1 MPVLKSYLI
10 KFFDASFHDEFIWTF
25 FLEFDD
31 DDFENNVNPLNG
43 LVDNSKDY
51 QQYGGQI
58 SDSPSDYGYDYNVKN
73 LEDDTYD
80 DFDIGDMNDYAD
92 LITDDDEMIK
102 NSKVVMGS
110 GRKIR
115 VRVGYQKCRVFFR
128 FWGVR
133 ATQIHHY

>member
-110 GRKIR
+110 GSKSQ
-115 VRVGYQKCRVFFR
+115 VQVGYQKCRVFFR
-128 FWGVR
+128 FWGVW
-133 ATQIHHY
+133 ATRIHHY